1 MNKHSHYYHKIQT
14 KFPSVY
20 RSFLYLILNAYM
32 YICTAHIS
40 IIFSYIINL
49 EKLIHKI
56 LFFIYIFTY
65 TADFF
70 SDYSP
75 SGLNTSVAHQA
86 PLCPWDFRGKNIG
99 VGCHFLLQ
107 GIFPNP
113 RSNQILLFLLHW
125 LTDSLPLYH
134 LEIPNISYSS
144 A

>member
-1 MNKHSHYYHKIQT
+1 
-14 KFPSVY
+14 
-20 RSFLYLILNAYM
+20 M

-75 SGLNTSVAHQA
+75 SGLNTNVAHQA
-86 PLCPWDFRGKNIG
+86 PLSMGFSRQEHWGGLP
-99 VGCHFLLQ
+99 
-107 GIFPNP
+107 FPPPGDLPQPKIEPDSPVSPALADRFFATVPPGNP
-113 RSNQILLFLLHW
+113 
-125 LTDSLPLYH
+125 
-134 LEIPNISYSS
+134 
-144 A
+144 